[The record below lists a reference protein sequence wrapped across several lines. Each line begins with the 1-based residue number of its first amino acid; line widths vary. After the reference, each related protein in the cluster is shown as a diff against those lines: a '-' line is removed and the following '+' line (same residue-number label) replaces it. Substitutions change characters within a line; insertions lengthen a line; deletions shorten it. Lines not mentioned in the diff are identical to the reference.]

1 MSTNGDGGTLDLSQ
15 VESAPYKV
23 KLPDGNLYDMANPE
37 RMGPLS
43 LQRFISRHR
52 RAQQILGDHQA
63 SEQDVEEMLSLLV
76 DCAQVVV
83 PDAPREVVG
92 ELEFGKLERL
102 IEAFSS
108 ASPVAKAKA
117 GEAATSAN

>member
-1 MSTNGDGGTLDLSQ
+1 MAANGDGGVLDLSTL
-15 VESAPYKV
+15 EAAPYKV

-37 RMGPLS
+37 KMGPLS
-43 LQRFISRHR
+43 LQRFVSRHR

-92 ELEFGKLERL
+92 ELEFGKLEKL
-102 IEAFSS
+102 IETFSS
-108 ASPVAKAKA
+108 ASPAAKAEA
-117 GEAATSAN
+117 GEASTSAN